1 MKIKYTIT
9 FILLVLMQFNCSN
22 GPEIKIETKKLITN
36 RSIYL
41 NGGLNANFGGK
52 SRTVLKIDLPPNTV
66 EWYYS
71 FSTTKGESGTQ
82 NLNLAIQLAALMA
95 DSSGLSSGILSSIKV
110 PEGIASAD
118 IYLLDKSN
126 MAKFIAKEDLDLHGE
141 QISYAME
148 GTAESTK
155 QALVRINDITS
166 GTVYLGL
173 KNPSTLNGI
182 TLNIEVVAI
191 TGSTIEP
198 ILVKTP

>member
-1 MKIKYTIT
+1 MKIKYIITI
-9 FILLVLMQFNCSN
+9 ILLVLMQFNCSN
-22 GPEIKIETKKLITN
+22 GPEIKTETKKLIEN

-95 DSSGLSSGILSSIKV
+95 DSSGLTSGILSSIKV
-110 PEGIASAD
+110 PEGVASAD
-118 IYLLDKSN
+118 IYLLDKTN
-126 MAKFIAKEDLDLHGE
+126 MAKFIAKEDFDGE

-148 GTAESTK
+148 GTVESTK
-155 QALVRINDITS
+155 QAVVRINDITS

-173 KNPSTLNGI
+173 KNPSTMNSVTI
-182 TLNIEVVAI
+182 NIEVVAI
-191 TGSTIEP
+191 TESTIEP

>member
-1 MKIKYTIT
+1 
-9 FILLVLMQFNCSN
+9 
-22 GPEIKIETKKLITN
+22 
-36 RSIYL
+36 
-41 NGGLNANFGGK
+41 
-52 SRTVLKIDLPPNTV
+52 
-66 EWYYS
+66 
-71 FSTTKGESGTQ
+71 
-82 NLNLAIQLAALMA
+82 
-95 DSSGLSSGILSSIKV
+95 
-110 PEGIASAD
+110 
-118 IYLLDKSN
+118 

-155 QALVRINDITS
+155 QAVVRINDITS

>member
-1 MKIKYTIT
+1 MKIKYIIT

-22 GPEIKIETKKLITN
+22 GPEIKTETKKLITN

-95 DSSGLSSGILSSIKV
+95 DSSGLTSGILSSIKV
-110 PEGIASAD
+110 PEGVASAD

-126 MAKFIAKEDLDLHGE
+126 MAKFIEKKDLNGE

-155 QALVRINDITS
+155 QAVVRINDITS

-191 TGSTIEP
+191 TESTIEP